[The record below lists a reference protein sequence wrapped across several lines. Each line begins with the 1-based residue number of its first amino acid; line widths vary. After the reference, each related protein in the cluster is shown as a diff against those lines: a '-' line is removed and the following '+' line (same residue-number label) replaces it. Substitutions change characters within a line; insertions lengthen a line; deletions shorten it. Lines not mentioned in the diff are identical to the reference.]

1 MIDIFWQIMINIF
14 NSLLVPL
21 VALYV
26 LFDLIG
32 SLLFNKR

>member
-1 MIDIFWQIMINIF
+1 MIDIFWQIMTTIF
-14 NSLLVPL
+14 SSLLVPL

-32 SLLFNKR
+32 ALLFNKR

>member
-1 MIDIFWQIMINIF
+1 MIEIFWQIMTKLG
-14 NSLLVPL
+14 LLIIPL
-21 VALYV
+21 LALYV